1 MFPLRR
7 LDRTLSPHRAVL
19 DHNSCRLV
27 GGYCCCCCC
36 PGKRFEM
43 DWQLS
48 SPGSVE
54 KTRSSGMC
62 KCTLYI
68 YVAIINAVLWKLLPS
83 RYRCPLKGQVV
94 YWNGKINFIYLL
106 SHNRCEM
113 AQSLAA
119 DRPLLPAPSSSFC
132 CPQIIGDASLPI
144 MLSTCLPLSVGQLRL
159 VPRGEDLSI
168 TATDLIW
175 FSTRILFIIGRI
187 WARPTAIHRTLGNVP
202 FICKSAVNTLHVYV
216 HQRHAAQM
224 DRVPIYWILLDEG
237 LAPAAADGQAA
248 VSRHDHRKWVIR
260 REMTRETVTILITIS
275 GQWRRDGMQIRN
287 GSFLRGR

>member
-1 MFPLRR
+1 MSAGRWL
-7 LDRTLSPHRAVL
+7 LLL
-19 DHNSCRLV
+19 LL
-27 GGYCCCCCC
+27 
-36 PGKRFEM
+36 PGKA
-43 DWQLS
+43 L
-48 SPGSVE
+48 
-54 KTRSSGMC
+54 
-62 KCTLYI
+62 
-68 YVAIINAVLWKLLPS
+68 
-83 RYRCPLKGQVV
+83 
-94 YWNGKINFIYLL
+94 WNGLAVVFTWFRREDPVVWDVQMHFIYLCG
-106 SHNRCEM
+106 HNKCSFMKIITVPVQMPIKRPSRVLEWENQFHLFIIPQPM
-113 AQSLAA
+113 RNGTISSRWSSSPPPSLF
-119 DRPLLPAPSSSFC
+119 PAPSSSFC

-202 FICKSAVNTLHVYV
+202 SICKSAVNTLHVYV

-237 LAPAAADGQAA
+237 LAPAADGQAA
-248 VSRHDHRKWVIR
+248 VPRHDHRKWVIR